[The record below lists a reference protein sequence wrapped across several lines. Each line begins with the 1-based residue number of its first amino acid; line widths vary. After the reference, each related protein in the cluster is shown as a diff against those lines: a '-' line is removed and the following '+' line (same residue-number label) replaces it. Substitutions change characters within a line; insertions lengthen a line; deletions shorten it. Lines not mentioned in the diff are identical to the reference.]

1 MRILKYLL
9 QKEFQQIFRNRA
21 MLPIIFIMPVIQL
34 VVLTYAADFELKNI
48 RYVFVDHDRSQE
60 SERLLASF
68 NISKNF
74 HNAGPKVD
82 FERGMEALDRNQ
94 ATLFIRIPAGFAADL
109 QKDKKASIML
119 DVNSIDGQ
127 AATLSFTYAS
137 EIIRKFNDEIVQE
150 WNGLPDKPALPV
162 KVQTRYWFNPE
173 MEYKN
178 LMVPGILAMLVTMV
192 GMFLSSMNV
201 VREKEIGTIEQIN
214 VTPINKVYFLTGKL
228 MPFWVVAMFELTF
241 GLIIGKLLFNIPI
254 NGSLL
259 LLYGFTAIYML
270 VVLGLGL
277 FISTLADTQ
286 QQAMFLS
293 WFFMVIFILMS
304 GLFTPIE
311 NMPVWAQK
319 LTLLNPIAYIVKVI
333 RAVLLKGSTF
343 ADIQNDFIVMSGF
356 AVLILSLAV
365 YNYKKRA

>member
-1 MRILKYLL
+1 MRILFYLL

-48 RYVFVDHDRSQE
+48 RYAFVDHDHSQE

-68 NISKNF
+68 NISQNF
-74 HNAGPKVD
+74 HNTGEKAD
-82 FERGMEALDRNQ
+82 FNTGMEALDRNE
-94 ATLFIRIPAGFAADL
+94 ATLLIRIPNGFARDL
-109 QKDKKASIML
+109 QKEKKASIML

-127 AATLSFTYAS
+127 AASLSFTYAS
-137 EIIRKFNDEIVQE
+137 EIIRKFNDDIVQE
-150 WNGLPDKPALPV
+150 WNGLAAKPVLPV
-162 KVQTRYWFNPE
+162 EVKTRYWFNPE

-214 VTPINKVYFLTGKL
+214 VTPIKKVYFLAGKL
-228 MPFWVVAMFELTF
+228 TPFWILAMFELSF
-241 GLIIGKLLFNIPI
+241 GLVIGKLLFDIPI
-254 NGSLL
+254 NGSLW

-277 FISTLADTQ
+277 LISTLADTQ

-319 LTLLNPIAYIVKVI
+319 LTLFNPIAYIVKVI

-343 ADIQNDFIVMSGF
+343 ADIKNDFLVMSGF
-356 AVLILSLAV
+356 AVVILNMAV
-365 YNYKKRA
+365 YNYKKRV